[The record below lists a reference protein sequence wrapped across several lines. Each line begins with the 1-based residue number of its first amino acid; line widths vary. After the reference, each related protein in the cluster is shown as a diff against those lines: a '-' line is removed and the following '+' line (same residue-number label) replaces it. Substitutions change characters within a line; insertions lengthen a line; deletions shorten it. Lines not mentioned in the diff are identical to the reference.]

1 MSETASTPSQ
11 PVHSDQPP
19 ANPAQGSATG
29 IAEDAVRQQL
39 MRVEDPE
46 LHMDIVSLGLVY
58 NIQITDSKVHVKMTL
73 TSPGCPYGPM
83 LIQLTRSA
91 MYAVPGVKEAVVE
104 IVWTPPWDPRTMAS
118 DDVKATLGIWD

>member
-1 MSETASTPSQ
+1 MMDAHNPTPAEPQ
-11 PVHSDQPP
+11 
-19 ANPAQGSATG
+19 AAATT
-29 IAEDAVRQQL
+29 ITEAAVRQQL

-58 NIQITDSKVHVKMTL
+58 GIQISDAKVHTKMTL

-91 MYAVPGVKEAVVE
+91 LYAVPGVKEASVE

>member
-1 MSETASTPSQ
+1 MSDASNPQ
-11 PVHSDQPP
+11 PAP
-19 ANPAQGSATG
+19 AESAAT
-29 IAEDAVRQQL
+29 ITEAVVRQQL

-58 NIQITDSKVHVKMTL
+58 GVEIQDNKVHTKMTL

-91 MYAVPGVKEAVVE
+91 LYAVPGVKEASVE

>member
-1 MSETASTPSQ
+1 MDKIPEQQSADNQPS
-11 PVHSDQPP
+11 PATSDQQP
-19 ANPAQGSATG
+19 ATSISEA
-29 IAEDAVRQQL
+29 AVRQQL

-46 LHMDIVSLGLVY
+46 LHLDIVSLGLVY
-58 NIQITDSKVHVKMTL
+58 NIGISDSKVHVKMTL

-104 IVWTPPWDPRTMAS
+104 IVWTPPWDPKTMAS

>member
-1 MSETASTPSQ
+1 MDKIPEQQSAASNQQ
-11 PVHSDQPP
+11 PAIS
-19 ANPAQGSATG
+19 
-29 IAEDAVRQQL
+29 EDAVRQQL

-58 NIQITDSKVHVKMTL
+58 NIQIADSKVHVKMTL

-104 IVWTPPWDPRTMAS
+104 IVWTPPWDPKTMAS

>member
-1 MSETASTPSQ
+1 MSELAT
-11 PVHSDQPP
+11 
-19 ANPAQGSATG
+19 PAQPEPTSSAAVTVT
-29 IAEDAVRQQL
+29 EEVVRQQL

-46 LHMDIVSLGLVY
+46 LHLDIVSLGLIYGVE
-58 NIQITDSKVHVKMTL
+58 IQGSKVHTKMTL

-91 MYAVPGVKEAVVE
+91 MYAVPGVKEASVE
-104 IVWTPPWDPRTMAS
+104 IVWTPPWNPRTMAS

>member
-1 MSETASTPSQ
+1 MSDATPAPQSG
-11 PVHSDQPP
+11 SP
-19 ANPAQGSATG
+19 AAAVT
-29 IAEDAVRQQL
+29 EEAVRQQL

-58 NIQITDSKVHVKMTL
+58 AVEVAEPKVHVKMTL

-91 MYAVPGVKEAVVE
+91 VYAVPGVKEASVE
-104 IVWTPPWDPRTMAS
+104 IVWSPPWNPRTMAS

>member
-1 MSETASTPSQ
+1 MDECTRPSESADSTQQTA
-11 PVHSDQPP
+11 HS
-19 ANPAQGSATG
+19 NATA
-29 IAEDAVRQQL
+29 ISEDAVRQQL
-39 MRVEDPE
+39 MRVENPE

-58 NIQITDSKVHVKMTL
+58 GIQIADVKVHVKMTL

-91 MYAVPGVKEAVVE
+91 MYAVPGVKEASVE